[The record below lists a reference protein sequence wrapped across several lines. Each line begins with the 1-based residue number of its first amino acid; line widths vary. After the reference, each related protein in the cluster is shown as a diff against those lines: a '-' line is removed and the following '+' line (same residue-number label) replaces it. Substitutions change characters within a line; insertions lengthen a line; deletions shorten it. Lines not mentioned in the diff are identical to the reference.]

1 MSLLQNISNNINNT
15 NEEELTKNNA
25 IIMLN
30 KIKDLNYLNIKDKKF
45 MHGFNIMKVFKFGD
59 TIRGIV
65 ELTSSDLACKE
76 LDVTY
81 WRKFMTDPEIEEA
94 ANKIFFY
101 TYEKNDEVFIIRRLG
116 CKARIKLIEQREDEL
131 L

>member
-45 MHGFNIMKVFKFGD
+45 
-59 TIRGIV
+59 RW
-65 ELTSSDLACKE
+65 SSFSK
-76 LDVTY
+76 
-81 WRKFMTDPEIEEA
+81 
-94 ANKIFFY
+94 
-101 TYEKNDEVFIIRRLG
+101 
-116 CKARIKLIEQREDEL
+116 
-131 L
+131 